1 MEQSMTM
8 SMISS
13 TCGGGDD
20 FPQEEDLYGGSL
32 DLCASLKPL
41 LFSVNPIFEAE
52 CSWSERQYELAAWAL
67 AKWRVHQF
75 TSLRDDLWGNAV
87 FLKVFSLQ
95 GLTVLLVYSPGGKLH
110 ISGAEEEG
118 DFPVCAPDQNPLLS
132 LPCRPAPDSRP

>member
-1 MEQSMTM
+1 MTM

-32 DLCASLKPL
+32 ELQTLKPKIP
-41 LFSVNPIFEAE
+41 FSVNPIFEAE

-87 FLKVFSLQ
+87 FLKVFCLPCV
-95 GLTVLLVYSPGGKLH
+95 TVLYW
-110 ISGAEEEG
+110 
-118 DFPVCAPDQNPLLS
+118 FTF
-132 LPCRPAPDSRP
+132 